1 MTKSKIILTIFLLA
15 LMTFPLIWMTSSR
28 AQDKIQVIDDQKI
41 FPNALR
47 KPASLFD
54 RGIAFMDAGEMQ
66 VNGVENYGMIGE
78 NGRPYCKHGYW
89 GEVRWIIPFL
99 AVPPQ
104 PWATNILTEEGE
116 IVDRSQYY
124 NVVESI
130 SMHFGVGGQDW
141 GYTDWEA
148 QDHAS
153 TQLMGDDTWSDI
165 PLIATSTRPNS
176 WPQGYF
182 DKDPN
187 SSTFREF
194 IETPGERHW
203 PGYWA
208 LDPDPESPTFG
219 QPVEGQFVSDKDIF
233 YIMNDKYN
241 GIRWGDE
248 VNVGYP
254 IGFDMEVSGYCYST
268 RAYKDIVFFNY
279 NLIYRDDISDP
290 ARQFHTGTIDSLYFG
305 FLIDPDLPGRDP
317 EGYTMDPWAEDDYCI
332 ADTVRNIFLMFDKD
346 GYDRDDDDIF
356 SEGPVSAYAIAY
368 LRTPTDPSGKQIG
381 LTGYHFYS
389 QEDFDA
395 EPCGHKMEQI
405 IYAMASGKKEILT
418 LQDQQKY
425 FHGDDPN
432 FDDLN
437 LLRDFQEGQPAGSRV
452 DPWFSMTS
460 GPFSITPGDTIP
472 LHFCI
477 VGGKDTPG
485 ALDADGFP
493 TNPYEVRFAD
503 VLLNYSKAMDLYNN
517 SFQGTGPPLTP
528 TLSAVGTKV
537 EDENKVPVIYSEDG
551 KVTLYWDKVAEETQ
565 DILTKEKDFEGY
577 KIYKAYFDRDLDY
590 VDWGQEIYSIT
601 ETGTV
606 GDIIAYEP
614 VFQCDINNEYEG
626 LDPFQSWFY
635 LGNNSGIVHS
645 WTDTDV
651 TNGVRYRY
659 CITAYDHPYLER
671 LFNSNETSKG
681 NSSKDLNVVD
691 VIPGVR
697 PGGYVPARID
707 TVFERVS
714 GLGNGVLQLEVLDDS
729 EVLGHNYTLSFSDS
743 TGSLEYSVFN
753 ENEQDYKI
761 FRQTNVTDESSGD
774 DPEPYPFFDGVG
786 LKIIN
791 YDQPEL
797 LEEETGWTTLAGT
810 DTSDYAIDF
819 AAITAIAADY
829 EIRFMGENSDTN
841 AVGTMIFPFQVWKV
855 SEIPPVQVDLLY
867 TPPTGDYP
875 SGGQIRLWEYLTPGS
890 SVRTFTWVFSVTWE
904 PDTVVVGTDTTIVTD
919 WGVGNAPAVGD
930 IYTFKTKKPF
940 SNDVFKFKTY
950 KATSK
955 TVSEDELEDIKVVP
969 NPYIVSSKTELY
981 TGNSQWDLHDV
992 RFTHLPPKCT
1002 INIFT
1007 LTGDLI
1013 REIQHDNPT
1022 YGEAHWDLLTEENL
1036 EISYGVYI
1044 YVVKTPEG
1052 KTKIGKLAVVK

>member
-1 MTKSKIILTIFLLA
+1 MAKPKIILMMFLIA
-15 LMTFPLIWMTSSR
+15 LL
-28 AQDKIQVIDDQKI
+28 I
-41 FPNALR
+41 FPFMWLSSSSAQERLPVVDDNKIYPSNLK

-78 NGRPYCKHGYW
+78 NGRPYCKHGFW

-104 PWATNILTEEGE
+104 SWATNIITEEGKVE
-116 IVDRSQYY
+116 DRSQYY
-124 NVVESI
+124 NVIESI
-130 SMHFGVGGQDW
+130 SMHFGVGVQGF

-148 QDHAS
+148 KDNAS
-153 TQLMGDDTWSDI
+153 TQLMGDETWSDI

-176 WPQGYF
+176 WPEGYF
-182 DKDPN
+182 DKDPT
-187 SSTFREF
+187 SATFNEF

-219 QPVEGQFVSDKDIF
+219 TPIEGKFVSDKDIF
-233 YIMNDKYN
+233 YIMDDKYN
-241 GIRWGDE
+241 GIRYGDE

-279 NLIYRDDISDP
+279 NLIFRDDIKDP
-290 ARQFHTGTIDSLYFG
+290 NRQYYSGKIDSLYFG

-332 ADTVRNIFLMFDKD
+332 ADTNREIFLMFDKD
-346 GYDRDDDDIF
+346 GYDRDDDDIN

-368 LRTPTDPSGKQIG
+368 LRTPVDESGKQIG
-381 LTGYHFYS
+381 LTGYHFFS

-395 EPCGHKMEQI
+395 EPSGHKMEQI
-405 IYAMASGKKEILT
+405 FYAMASGKKEILPP
-418 LQDQQKY
+418 QDQQKY
-425 FHGDDPN
+425 FHGADPH
-432 FDDLN
+432 FDDLT
-437 LLRDFQEGQPAGSRV
+437 LLRDFQEVQPPGSRP
-452 DPWFSMTS
+452 DPWFMMTS
-460 GPFSITPGDTIP
+460 GPFSISPGDTLP

-485 ALDADGFP
+485 ALDVNGFP

-503 VLLNYSKAMDLYNN
+503 VLNNYSKAMELYSN

-528 TLSAVGTKV
+528 TLSAVGTAT
-537 EDENKVPVIYSEDG
+537 EDENGVPVIYTEDS
-551 KVTLYWDKVAEETQ
+551 KVTLYWDNVAEETV

-590 VDWGQEIYSIT
+590 VDWGQEIYEVT
-601 ETGTV
+601 EFGTV

-614 VFQCDINNEYEG
+614 VFQCDKVNEYEG
-626 LDPFQSWFY
+626 LDPYQSWFY
-635 LGNNSGIVHS
+635 LGDNTGVVHS

-659 CITAYDHPYLER
+659 CITAYDHPYTDR
-671 LFNSNETSKG
+671 LFNANETSKG

-697 PGGYVPARID
+697 PTGFVPARID
-707 TVFERVS
+707 TVFQRVS
-714 GLGNGVLQLEVLDDS
+714 GVGNGVLQLEVLDDAK
-729 EVLGHNYTLSFSDS
+729 VLGHNYKILFSDT
-743 TGSLEYSVFN
+743 TGSLQYSVFD
-753 ENEQDYKI
+753 EDDGSYKVTGYSNI
-761 FRQTNVTDESSGD
+761 TDESSGD
-774 DPEPYPFFDGVG
+774 DPEAYPFFDGVG
-786 LKIIN
+786 IKVIN
-791 YDQPEL
+791 YDQAEYLPE
-797 LEEETGWTTLAGT
+797 ESGWTTVAGAQA
-810 DTSDYAIDF
+810 SDYKIDVMPF
-819 AAITAIAADY
+819 TATPSDY
-829 EIRFMGENSDTN
+829 EIRFLGENADTN
-841 AVGTMIFPFQVWKV
+841 AVGTMTFPFQVWKV
-855 SEIPPVQVDLLY
+855 SVTPPQKMDILY
-867 TPPTGDYP
+867 TPPSGDYP
-875 SGGQIRLWEYLTPGS
+875 SGGQIRIWEYLTPDAS
-890 SVRTFTWVFSVTWE
+890 TRTFTWVFSITWD
-904 PDTVVVGTDTTIVTD
+904 PDTVVVGSDTTFVTE

-930 IYTFKTKKPF
+930 VYTFRTKKPF
-940 SNDVFKFKTY
+940 SNDVFSFKTY
-950 KATSK
+950 AAAAK
-955 TVSEDELEDIKVVP
+955 TVAEDELDDIKAVP

-981 TGNSQWDLHDV
+981 TGNSQWDLHDL

-1002 INIFT
+1002 ISIFT

-1013 REIQHDNPT
+1013 REIHHDNPT